1 MQALGDL
8 DRMGRGGAIA
18 LLCVWGWILLRD
30 HRSELPARAAI
41 ALIVSIICHS
51 IADMFPWR
59 SNSGVGLFLLKI
71 GQSILPACFWL
82 FAKTWFDDER
92 RIDRRTAFWMAFA
105 LFFSTALMTVH
116 WRSEG
121 HYFWSD
127 VLQRIFW
134 LSYAVAGLWVAWR
147 GRAGDLVEARRNL
160 RGRFIFATG
169 FYVLLAIVAGFIAN
183 FEEGPSFLFGI
194 VSFGIPIL
202 AGALCIAMFG
212 IRQQDLYAA
221 PPLPTTSPRPM
232 DEVQQRLNEKLNA
245 YMNHQKPHRDESL
258 TIAAL
263 AGQLGEQEY
272 RLRRLINGHLGY
284 RNFSTFLGDYRLTEV
299 KAALADPAQKEVPIV
314 TIALDAGYGSLGP
327 FNRAFREME
336 DMTPSAYRARAA
348 SN

>member
-1 MQALGDL
+1 
-8 DRMGRGGAIA
+8 MGRGGAIA

-30 HRSELPARAAI
+30 HRNELPARAAI
-41 ALIVSIICHS
+41 ALIVTIICHL
-51 IADMFPWR
+51 IADMSPWR
-59 SNSGVGLFLLKI
+59 SNSGVGLFLLKT
-71 GQSILPACFWL
+71 GQAMVPACFWL

-92 RIDRRTAFWMAFA
+92 RIGVATALGIAFAIVFFSGLMAFQWTNGGYS
-105 LFFSTALMTVH
+105 FSTDT
-116 WRSEG
+116 
-121 HYFWSD
+121 
-127 VLQRIFW
+127 LQRTVW
-134 LSYAVAGLWVAWR
+134 LGYAFAGLWVAWR

-169 FYVLLAIVAGFIAN
+169 FYVLLAIVTGFIAN
-183 FEEGPSFLFGI
+183 FEDGPSWLFGV

-202 AGALCIAMFG
+202 VAALCIAMFG

-221 PPLPTTSPRPM
+221 PSVPTNSPRPM
-232 DEVQQRLNEKLNA
+232 DDGQMRLHDKLSIHMEQN
-245 YMNHQKPHRDESL
+245 KPHRDESL

-284 RNFSTFLGDYRLTEV
+284 RNFSTFLGDYRLAEV

-336 DMTPSAYRARAA
+336 DMTPSAFRARAA